1 MATADA
7 ASSKYISLYEQARK
21 PTVSSLYIRTTEPV
35 GLSLR
40 LTGFLTNQGD
50 FSLLLLLLNKACG
63 AGTQISGSTSGS
75 RHQKFLAQASAP
87 EWFDPLKIIVV
98 LYLYNS
104 LAQQTGAM
112 KPEHKFRLRLHH
124 SKRLDPDLALAP
136 VIQNCLGSGSTT
148 LVYTRPRWINVWQIE
163 L

>member
-75 RHQKFLAQASAP
+75 SSRHQTFLAQASAP
-87 EWFDPLKIIVV
+87 E
-98 LYLYNS
+98 
-104 LAQQTGAM
+104 
-112 KPEHKFRLRLHH
+112 
-124 SKRLDPDLALAP
+124 
-136 VIQNCLGSGSTT
+136 
-148 LVYTRPRWINVWQIE
+148 
-163 L
+163 